1 MLKNCEWCGKDF
13 DANVSYQI
21 YCNADC
27 RTAATKEKNNNK
39 QREKR
44 IKARVGKERLCA
56 TCKQPLSIYND
67 DTFCSTCIGDKKSL
81 KRFLKEIK

>member
-1 MLKNCEWCGKDF
+1 MLKNCEWCGNDF

-44 IKARVGKERLCA
+44 IKSRVGKERLCS
-56 TCKQPLSIYND
+56 TCKNHYPFTMMIH
-67 DTFCSTCIGDKKSL
+67 FVAPA
-81 KRFLKEIK
+81 